1 MHSTYT
7 PYRVFVSA
15 VSTPTYDAP
24 SNPPPPSLHRVP
36 YLHIL
41 RNSRREQEVTEVEAM
56 TSLSTEIIVP
66 PSEDELRVRG
76 ARRRELDRLGEVG
89 FLESFSDLEPREVK
103 KGREI
108 GGGGSGG
115 VFCVDLL
122 NEELEKRMMRF
133 TGDDGLVMKT
143 VLKVRGE
150 SRRFWKSFLCFLLFS
165 FTGWALSLTIQPRAY
180 TALACDPCKAQ

>member
-1 MHSTYT
+1 M
-7 PYRVFVSA
+7 PYS
-15 VSTPTYDAP
+15 
-24 SNPPPPSLHRVP
+24 
-36 YLHIL
+36 HIL
-41 RNSRREQEVTEVEAM
+41 RDSRREQEVTEVEAM
-56 TSLSTEIIVP
+56 TSSSTEIIVL
-66 PSEDELRVRG
+66 PSEDELRVRD

-133 TGDDGLVMKT
+133 TGDGGLVMKT
-143 VLKVRGE
+143 VLKVRGGVTKVLE
-150 SRRFWKSFLCFLLFS
+150 EFSLFCFVLFQGVGIVVDHS
-165 FTGWALSLTIQPRAY
+165 ASSVRSARL
-180 TALACDPCKAQ
+180 